1 MLYLSA
7 VFLAFFLAFLLITK
21 KEKSIADYILMAWL
35 GFTGIHLLTYYLY
48 STGQFTRYPDLIV
61 AGFPLPLL
69 QGPFLY
75 LYTLHQTSRRRF
87 KPVQLLHFLP
97 FILSYVL
104 FSEFFFL
111 DPEKKIEIFR
121 LKGQGYETHAAI
133 NIYAI
138 YLSGIIYVTISLI
151 RLFRYRKTIVNEFS
165 NTEKINFNWLLYLII
180 WMLCIWIVIMLSGKD
195 EFVFGSAA
203 LFILWLGY
211 FGIKQVQ
218 VFSRKNVR
226 TENITLSDASADTVN
241 AEESYPEDPVDT
253 ANQKYQ
259 RSSLSENEAER
270 IHDRLNQLL
279 SEEKPFRDP
288 ELTLHELA
296 KQLAVHPNHLSQVIN
311 SKENKNFYDLI
322 NQRRVEEF
330 IKMVSGPGNKQYT
343 LLGMALDCGF
353 NSKAS
358 FNRNFKKYK
367 QVTPSDYLKMQVM
380 N

>member
-1 MLYLSA
+1 MFA
-7 VFLAFFLAFLLITK
+7 
-21 KEKSIADYILMAWL
+21 
-35 GFTGIHLLTYYLY
+35 
-48 STGQFTRYPDLIV
+48 QYPDLIV

-75 LYTLHQTSRRRF
+75 LYTLHQTSPRKFR
-87 KPVQLLHFLP
+87 PVQLLHFLP
-97 FILSYVL
+97 FLLSYVL

-111 DPEKKIEIFR
+111 DHSRKVEIFR

-138 YLSGIIYVTISLI
+138 YLSGIVYVILSLK
-151 RLFRYRKTIVNEFS
+151 RLLQYRQAIVNEFS

-180 WMLCIWIVIMLSGKD
+180 WMLCIWIVILVSGKD

-218 VFSRKNVR
+218 VFSRKTANSKNDSLSSPASDTI
-226 TENITLSDASADTVN
+226 TEAESADFIDSVS
-241 AEESYPEDPVDT
+241 E
-253 ANQKYQ
+253 KYQ
-259 RSSLSENEAER
+259 RSSLSEPEAAR
-270 IHDRLNQLL
+270 IHERLNNLMA
-279 SEEKPFRDP
+279 EEKPFRDP

-296 KQLAVHPNHLSQVIN
+296 KKLEVHPNHLSQVIN
-311 SKENKNFYDLI
+311 SRENKNFYDLI

-330 IKMVSGPGNKQYT
+330 INMVTNPGYKHYT

-367 QVTPSDYLKMQVM
+367 QVTPSDYLKTQVI